1 MQIGP
6 PTVSPV
12 VNDATACFKC
22 GYALRGLAMN
32 GVCPEC
38 GSPVQE
44 SLRGILLQY
53 AAPEYIQTLLKG
65 HSWVLN
71 GILLSI
77 VAMVVMVFAGVAA
90 GAIGGGA
97 AALGAV
103 MSAVQLAISVLIFLG
118 YIKLTEPDPKFTGT
132 EDANAP
138 RKWVR
143 ITAIASIGF
152 GVLGVLVQVLSFTGA
167 GGLVDVLSVITSIGA
182 FGAWAAQFFA
192 MMLYMKWLAA
202 RVPDAWIA
210 RRSKTYMWLLPI
222 LSTVGVFLVGL
233 GPLIALVLYWNLLD
247 RMRKHLKS
255 IVATGVP
262 ATLKGRES
270 LG

>member
-77 VAMVVMVFAGVAA
+77 VAGLVAAIAGGVA
-90 GAIGGGA
+90 G
-97 AALGAV
+97 ALGTALGPVMMITAGLSLAV
-103 MSAVQLAISVLIFLG
+103 SVLIFMG

-132 EDANAP
+132 ENPKGP
-138 RKWVR
+138 RTWVR
-143 ITAIASIGF
+143 LAAIGSIAFAALGVVAQIVTVTNALAGASGVLTIIASFGGF
-152 GVLGVLVQVLSFTGA
+152 VAYAV
-167 GGLVDVLSVITSIGA
+167 
-182 FGAWAAQFFA
+182 QFFA
-192 MMLYMKWLAA
+192 MMLYMKWLGA

-210 RRSKTYMWLLPI
+210 KRTGIYIWLLPV
-222 LSTVGVFLVGL
+222 LSTAGACLLVG
-233 GPLIALVLYWNLLD
+233 PLVAFVLYWNLLD

-255 IVATGVP
+255 IVANGVP